1 MKLKYVTVT
10 GADNSIKPKEL
21 DLIAK
26 NFPFV
31 EFGILLNPIKERKER
46 FPTFDWISELNQNL
60 NLSGHFCGSVCKEL
74 VYDNKIFNYD
84 IFRKFNRIQLNFSP
98 YKVPLNLI
106 HYLNQIPE
114 KQWIFQIGK
123 DDKDELIQE
132 GLNQKINFGILFD
145 QSGGKGILPQKWPNL
160 KENVFCGYAGGLG
173 PENIEEELKIIAD
186 IVGDQEIWIDMEG
199 KIRDLEIFSIAK
211 VNQVLEACLQ
221 YV

>member
-10 GADNSIKPKEL
+10 GADNSLKPKEL
-21 DLIAK
+21 NLIAK

-31 EFGILLNPIKERKER
+31 EFGILLNPIKTGTER
-46 FPTFDWISELNQNL
+46 FPTFDWIYELNQNL
-60 NLSGHFCGSVCKEL
+60 NLSGHFCGAVCKEL

-98 YKVPLNLI
+98 YKVPINLI
-106 HYLNQIPE
+106 YYLNQMPE

-123 DDKDELIQE
+123 DNKDELIQE
-132 GLNQKINFGILFD
+132 ALNQKINFGILFD
-145 QSGGKGILPQKWPNL
+145 QSGGKGILSQKWPNL

-199 KIRDLEIFSIAK
+199 KIRDLEKLSIAK
-211 VNQVLEACLQ
+211 VNQILEASLQ